1 MPETNGIETSAST
14 TKRAHEASPSGE
26 SPVTRRRR
34 HGSSTATDSYPWNAG
49 HGDINKARPTWEDM
63 IIAYSTIPGY
73 ASMRD
78 HEKGTWF
85 VQSLVEVFM
94 YHAAD
99 KELIDLLRMTSE
111 RLSQFTNEFSEKQ
124 TCNIE
129 MRHLYK
135 RIYFQPGLFENLR
148 RPRTKVQSPNM
159 VKRSKSTPPPSPR
172 RQVVGDDD
180 QDEMQV

>member
-1 MPETNGIETSAST
+1 MPALNGSESSISSTKRTHGETS
-14 TKRAHEASPSGE
+14 SGE
-26 SPVTRRRR
+26 SPVARRRR
-34 HGSSTATDSYPWNAG
+34 HGSSTADSYPWNAG
-49 HGDINKARPTWEDM
+49 HGDIDKARPTWEDM

-78 HEKGTWF
+78 HEMGTWF

-111 RLSQFTNEFSEKQ
+111 RLSQFTNECNEKQ

-135 RIYFQPGLFENLR
+135 RIYFQPGLFEAQR
-148 RPRTKVQSPNM
+148 RQRTKAQSPKI

-172 RQVVGDDD
+172 RQVTREDDL
-180 QDEMQV
+180 DEMQV

>member
-1 MPETNGIETSAST
+1 MESLTSS
-14 TKRAHEASPSGE
+14 TKRTHEGSTSGE
-26 SPVTRRRR
+26 SPVARRRR
-34 HGSSTATDSYPWNAG
+34 HGSSTDSFPWNAG
-49 HGDINKARPTWEDM
+49 HGDIDKARPTWEDM

-78 HEKGTWF
+78 HEMGTWF
-85 VQSLVEVFM
+85 VQSLVEVFS

-111 RLSQFTNEFSEKQ
+111 RLSQFTNDFNEKQ

-135 RIYFQPGLFENLR
+135 RIYFQPGLFEEPRN
-148 RPRTKVQSPNM
+148 RPKNKSQSPNM

-172 RQVVGDDD
+172 RHATRDDD
-180 QDEMQV
+180 VDEMQV

>member
-1 MPETNGIETSAST
+1 MPEANEMQTPPNTP
-14 TKRAHEASPSGE
+14 KRKIGDRSSGE
-26 SPVTRRRR
+26 SPLSRRRR
-34 HGSSTATDSYPWNAG
+34 RNDSGTDSFPWNEG
-49 HGDINKARPTWEDM
+49 RGDIDKARPTWEDM

-78 HEKGTWF
+78 HQMGTWF
-85 VQSLVEVFM
+85 IQSMVEVFM

-111 RLSQFTNEFSEKQ
+111 RLSQFTNDFSEKQ

-135 RIYFQPGLFENLR
+135 RIYFQPGLFEESR
-148 RPRTKVQSPNM
+148 RPRMKSPKM
-159 VKRSKSTPPPSPR
+159 AKRSKSTPPPSPR
-172 RQVVGDDD
+172 RQVPRDDD
-180 QDEMQV
+180 LDEMQV

>member
-1 MPETNGIETSAST
+1 MQNGMETSISSA
-14 TKRAHEASPSGE
+14 KRAHEAGASGE
-26 SPVTRRRR
+26 SPLSRRRR
-34 HGSSTATDSYPWNAG
+34 HGSSADSYPWNAG
-49 HGDINKARPTWEDM
+49 HGDIDKARPTWEDM

-78 HEKGTWF
+78 HDMGTWF

-111 RLSQFTNEFSEKQ
+111 RLSQFTNEFNEKQ

-135 RIYFQPGLFENLR
+135 RIYFQPGLFEEPR
-148 RPRTKVQSPNM
+148 RNRTKMQSPKTI
-159 VKRSKSTPPPSPR
+159 KRSKSTPPPSPR
-172 RQVVGDDD
+172 RQIPSDDNL
-180 QDEMQV
+180 DEMQV

>member
-1 MPETNGIETSAST
+1 MPEANGMETSVSK
-14 TKRAHEASPSGE
+14 TKRTHEGSPSGE
-26 SPVTRRRR
+26 SPVARRRR
-34 HGSSTATDSYPWNAG
+34 HDTATDSFPWNAG
-49 HGDINKARPTWEDM
+49 HGDIDKARPTWEDM

-78 HEKGTWF
+78 HDMGTWF

-135 RIYFQPGLFENLR
+135 RIYFQPGLFEESR
-148 RPRTKVQSPNM
+148 RPRTKVQSPKM

-172 RQVVGDDD
+172 RQVAREDDL
-180 QDEMQV
+180 DEMQV